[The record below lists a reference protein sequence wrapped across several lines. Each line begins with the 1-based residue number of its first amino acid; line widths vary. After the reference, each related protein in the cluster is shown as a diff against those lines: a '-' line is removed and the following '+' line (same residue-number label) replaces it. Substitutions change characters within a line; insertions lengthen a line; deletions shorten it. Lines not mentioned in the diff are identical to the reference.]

1 MARIDLV
8 LPVYNEERQ
17 LAESVHTLLEWCG
30 RHPEHAWRIVIADN
44 ASTDRTL
51 EMARGLE
58 ADTGGAARALHIP
71 VKGRGIALRTAW
83 LTSDAD
89 VRAYMDVDLATDIE
103 AIPALIDPIAA
114 GEVDVA
120 FGTRLA
126 PGSHTTRGL
135 KREVISRT
143 YVFLLRHLM
152 GLDVSDA
159 QCGFKAISRAAAV
172 ELVPLVRDNAWF
184 FDSELLWVAQR
195 NAYRLREVPV
205 RWTDDPDSRV
215 RIVRTAIEDLK
226 GIVRLRRHA
235 VPRALRPG
243 GRER

>member
-1 MARIDLV
+1 MARVDLII
-8 LPVYNEERQ
+8 PVYNEERQ
-17 LAESVHTLLEWCG
+17 LEASVHTLLAWCAG
-30 RHPEHAWRIVIADN
+30 HPEHEWRIVIADN
-44 ASTDRTL
+44 ASKDRTL
-51 EMARGLE
+51 EIARRLE
-58 ADTGGAARALHIP
+58 AETGGAVRALHIP

-103 AIPALIDPIAA
+103 AIPALVDPIAA
-114 GEVDVA
+114 GDIDVA
-120 FGTRLA
+120 FGTRLD
-126 PGSHTTRGL
+126 PRSERTRGL

-143 YVFLLRHLM
+143 YVFLLRRLM

-159 QCGFKAISRAAAV
+159 QCGFKAISRDAAL

-195 NAYRLREVPV
+195 NGYRLREVPV
-205 RWTDDPDSRV
+205 RWTDDPDTRV
-215 RIVRTAIEDLK
+215 RIVHTAIEDLR

-235 VPRALRPG
+235 VPRALRAG
-243 GRER
+243 GREA